1 MKYPSIQNANSRT
14 IICLSIGTIAM
25 VVARQGTM
33 AMAAAGLQA
42 GNDGDCRQGTEASA
56 IRLGGGL
63 RPASAMDG
71 PVAGVRNGRAR
82 GRHPQ

>member
-1 MKYPSIQNANSRT
+1 MKSPSIQYANSRT

-56 IRLGGGL
+56 MKLGGGL
-63 RPASAMDG
+63 AKT
-71 PVAGVRNGRAR
+71 VADTRNVG
-82 GRHPQ
+82 GT